1 MRILH
6 VVSHLGTGGMERVLF
21 TLLREQQ
28 QLGVE
33 IQLCVLGTENA
44 FPERLEGLGRVDF
57 LGYDGSLKDVRG
69 MWRTIGKLRQK
80 IREYQPDVVHAHL
93 WPTARL
99 VASAMA
105 GMAPQ
110 LLVHIH
116 DTRDWLAGTGWR
128 DRMLR
133 QMTRRAFHIRQP
145 RFVAVSQACRAYTQ
159 EHLPWL
165 RGEIPVVPNAFD
177 ARDFETADAA
187 SDSAGR
193 AAGRPLIVG
202 SAGRL
207 SEEKGHEFLIRA
219 VALLR
224 DRGVDVE
231 LRIAG
236 SGGLGSRYEQIIS
249 ELELGDR
256 VELVGKVADMQ
267 AFYQGLDVYCQ
278 PSTGGEGMPI
288 VILEAMAMNLPI
300 VSTDIAGAPEV
311 VEDGEHGLLVPPSN
325 PPALAAA
332 IERLHADS
340 AMRTRLAAN
349 ARRRALHDFTGRRM
363 AERIVAIYQSMFSQS
378 GASEASVPGE
388 RNAVGCE

>member
-1 MRILH
+1 
-6 VVSHLGTGGMERVLF
+6 
-21 TLLREQQ
+21 
-28 QLGVE
+28 
-33 IQLCVLGTENA
+33 
-44 FPERLEGLGRVDF
+44 
-57 LGYDGSLKDVRG
+57 
-69 MWRTIGKLRQK
+69 
-80 IREYQPDVVHAHL
+80 
-93 WPTARL
+93 
-99 VASAMA
+99 
-105 GMAPQ
+105 
-110 LLVHIH
+110 
-116 DTRDWLAGTGWR
+116 
-128 DRMLR
+128 
-133 QMTRRAFHIRQP
+133 
-145 RFVAVSQACRAYTQ
+145 
-159 EHLPWL
+159 
-165 RGEIPVVPNAFD
+165 
-177 ARDFETADAA
+177 
-187 SDSAGR
+187 
-193 AAGRPLIVG
+193 
-202 SAGRL
+202 
-207 SEEKGHEFLIRA
+207 
-219 VALLR
+219 
-224 DRGVDVE
+224 
-231 LRIAG
+231 
-236 SGGLGSRYEQIIS
+236 IS

-378 GASEASVPGE
+378 GASEASVSGE